1 MRISANFWWRDDGP
15 NLAIRLFSKIPRL
28 SQVKTLEVD
37 DASMW
42 NVFVGVSIRSN
53 TVGEI
58 SFQRLDSRARSSN
71 CILGG
76 VENRINH
83 SE

>member
-1 MRISANFWWRDDGP
+1 MRASVNFWWRDGEP
-15 NLAIRLFSKIPRL
+15 NLEICRFVKMPRL
-28 SQVKTLEVD
+28 SRVKALEVD

-58 SFQRLDSRARSSN
+58 SFQRWIGEFVLQIIFSAA
-71 CILGG
+71 
-76 VENRINH
+76 
-83 SE
+83 